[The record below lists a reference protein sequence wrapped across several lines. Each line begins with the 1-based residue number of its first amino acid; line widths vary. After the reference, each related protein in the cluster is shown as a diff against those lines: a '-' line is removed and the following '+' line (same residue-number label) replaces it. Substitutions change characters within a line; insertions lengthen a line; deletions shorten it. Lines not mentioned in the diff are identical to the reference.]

1 MSFTPLHD
9 GLARRREDGER
20 FAMNSDTGAPI
31 PFERRSGQT
40 STLDG
45 RDLPGTK
52 ENDTLGG
59 IA

>member
-1 MSFTPLHD
+1 MK
-9 GLARRREDGER
+9 
-20 FAMNSDTGAPI
+20 SDTGAPI
-31 PFERRSGQT
+31 PLKRRSGQT

>member
-1 MSFTPLHD
+1 
-9 GLARRREDGER
+9 
-20 FAMNSDTGAPI
+20 MNSDTGAPI